1 MRNTAPA
8 GRSVYMTR
16 TALAVKSGLKG
27 GKLATNHSRSA
38 LRVRT
43 GLKGG
48 KLATNHSRSVLA

>member
-1 MRNTAPA
+1 MEIPLQP
-8 GRSVYMTR
+8 GRFVCMKR

-27 GKLATNHSRSA
+27 GKIATNHNRGA

-48 KLATNHSRSVLA
+48 KLATNHSRGVLA